1 MNIRI
6 RNNQTARETYYTPES
21 LKAEARSIVK
31 PHGRLHAFDV
41 VVNDG
46 GSVQLIASY
55 IKRDG
60 GCGSVTCA
68 I

>member
-6 RNNQTARETYYTPES
+6 RNNKTCRETYYTPAQ
-21 LKAEARSIVK
+21 LKVDARFMVK
-31 PHGRLHAFDV
+31 PYGKLHAFDV
-41 VVNDG
+41 VVTEG
-46 GSVQLIASY
+46 GSVQLVASY

-60 GCGSVTCA
+60 GCGSVTQV